1 MAAFRNEDEAE
12 LECIF
17 SPDDTDVG
25 TLDTCKPSTA
35 KTNTSFTVKELIS
48 VLNRVSSSKIRREAD
63 FAAKILANTLEKEYL
78 KPLYCFVSSLVE
90 AFKQCSDRAS
100 KVKSENLRAIKLEKE
115 FSALRYDK
123 TTALYISWKQ
133 LVANTCSGFKVEES
147 LIGVVYQHIL
157 QYFLSFVA
165 LKFNV
170 TDSSSDI
177 TGIGV
182 QGKTGGV
189 DEAEKQAI
197 RHHAGW
203 AVKRARDGILSAS
216 APFLIKRS
224 KDNRTST
231 MVSKECLVNLFKR
244 LGTDHRQ
251 DSGKFLFIIN
261 DTLLDFFIVLHKE
274 IEFYFKSGIDKDTV
288 VHCLKHL
295 SES

>member
-1 MAAFRNEDEAE
+1 MAAFTSEDEAE

-25 TLDTCKPSTA
+25 TLDTCKPSKV

-48 VLNRVSSSKIRREAD
+48 VLNRISSSKIRSEAD

-100 KVKSENLRAIKLEKE
+100 KVKSENL
-115 FSALRYDK
+115 ALSNWRKSFDK

-133 LVANTCSGFKVEES
+133 LVANTCSDFKVEES
-147 LIGVVYQHIL
+147 LIGAVYQHIL

-165 LKFNV
+165 LKFSV

-216 APFLIKRS
+216 APF
-224 KDNRTST
+224 
-231 MVSKECLVNLFKR
+231 
-244 LGTDHRQ
+244 
-251 DSGKFLFIIN
+251 
-261 DTLLDFFIVLHKE
+261 
-274 IEFYFKSGIDKDTV
+274 
-288 VHCLKHL
+288 
-295 SES
+295 

>member
-1 MAAFRNEDEAE
+1 M
-12 LECIF
+12 IF
-17 SPDDTDVG
+17 QKRTEIES
-25 TLDTCKPSTA
+25 
-35 KTNTSFTVKELIS
+35 
-48 VLNRVSSSKIRREAD
+48 
-63 FAAKILANTLEKEYL
+63 
-78 KPLYCFVSSLVE
+78 
-90 AFKQCSDRAS
+90 KQCSDRAS

-133 LVANTCSGFKVEES
+133 LVANTCSDFKVEES

-165 LKFNV
+165 LKFSV

-182 QGKTGGV
+182 QDKTGGV

-224 KDNRTST
+224 KDDSTST
-231 MVSKECLVNLFKR
+231 MVSKECLVNLLKR

-251 DSGKFLFIIN
+251 DFVKRFSTAINKKICKNFFVRELFYKGARPMPKLHH
-261 DTLLDFFIVLHKE
+261 TCFSSSAGVSPTELYYSLEERLLYL
-274 IEFYFKSGIDKDTV
+274 
-288 VHCLKHL
+288 LQ
-295 SES
+295 